1 MTPAEL
7 QASRIRGRPD
17 LPRAEDSVIPPTIE
31 IDPRFESA
39 FRQQAENIR
48 KYNEEFRR
56 WWNDYVV
63 RKTKE

>member
-1 MTPAEL
+1 
-7 QASRIRGRPD
+7 
-17 LPRAEDSVIPPTIE
+17 VVPPTIQ
-31 IDPRFESA
+31 IDAKFESA

-56 WWNDYVV
+56 WWNDYVI